1 MSEVVEISPVKR
13 HLTTEVSE
21 QAPAPTN
28 VSRRLVRAP
37 SLKKE
42 QKNRL
47 ITPEAATV
55 RESAVLNNEEAQA
68 TAKKSFWGNYYRTS
82 PLLILG
88 IFFYSLLYMLVRHT
102 EPRVFANW
110 LFPDSYLLVQLLLA
124 GANWSVMTYLF
135 QKPAWGTWVAISSA
149 SFLFFRFA
157 HFLFTPVL
165 TWSLVVIAAIWWYLL
180 VGRQLDKSAR

>member
-1 MSEVVEISPVKR
+1 MPV
-13 HLTTEVSE
+13 L
-21 QAPAPTN
+21 
-28 VSRRLVRAP
+28 RR
-37 SLKKE
+37 E
-42 QKNRL
+42 QKNRP

-55 RESAVLNNEEAQA
+55 RESAALNNEEAQA

-88 IFFYSLLYMLVRHT
+88 IFFYSLLYMLVRRT
-102 EPRVFANW
+102 DPAVFANW

-124 GANWSVMTYLF
+124 GANWSVVTYLS

-149 SFLFFRFA
+149 SLLFFRFA

-165 TWSLVVIAAIWWYLL
+165 TGSLIIISGILWYLL
-180 VGRQLDKSAR
+180 VGRQTGIHMRPPKTT